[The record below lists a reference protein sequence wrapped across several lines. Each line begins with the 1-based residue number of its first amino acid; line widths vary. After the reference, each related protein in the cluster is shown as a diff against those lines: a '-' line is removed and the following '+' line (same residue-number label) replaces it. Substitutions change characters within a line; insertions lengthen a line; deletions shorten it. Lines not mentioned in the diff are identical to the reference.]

1 MKKNEDKALAN
12 YIRMIKDIPLS
23 DIDAKKL
30 FTNLKD
36 KCSVVRDEL
45 KFMKEDQD
53 DIISDTMNEWM
64 LKKQDQFQELLE
76 LQSKLQRV

>member
-1 MKKNEDKALAN
+1 VKKNEDKALAN

-30 FTNLKD
+30 FTNLKE

>member
-30 FTNLKD
+30 FTNLKE